1 MRQAGEPSV
10 EEILESIKKVIARDE
25 RGEAAAAPAPRAPMS
40 AAAAAAAIAPALQA
54 QAGREGAAAPRAAA
68 SNPAIAMTRA
78 ASPADVLDLTDV
90 AAQIMGEYGKLA
102 PDAGAAPGTCA
113 EDDEDEALVPQE
125 AAASMRDSL
134 AALAMLAQPGAQ
146 PQIVRS
152 GETSLEGMVR
162 DMLRPMLAQWLERN
176 LPVMVEKMVA
186 AEIAR
191 IAGKRG

>member
-10 EEILESIKKVIARDE
+10 EEILESIKKVIARDT
-25 RGEAAAAPAPRAPMS
+25 RGEAPAAQAPRAPMS

-68 SNPAIAMTRA
+68 NPAIAMNRA

-90 AAQIMGEYGKLA
+90 AAQIMGEYRKPAAEAEA
-102 PDAGAAPGTCA
+102 PVG
-113 EDDEDEALVPQE
+113 EDDEEALVPQE

>member
-1 MRQAGEPSV
+1 MRQVGEPSV
-10 EEILESIKKVIARDE
+10 EDILESIKKVIARDT
-25 RGEAAAAPAPRAPMS
+25 RGESAAPRAPTSAAPMS

-54 QAGREGAAAPRAAA
+54 NRESTAAPR
-68 SNPAIAMTRA
+68 PAVAMNRA

-90 AAQIMGEYGKLA
+90 AAQIMGEYGQ
-102 PDAGAAPGTCA
+102 PDTDDDG
-113 EDDEDEALVPQE
+113 DDEEALVPQE

-162 DMLRPMLAQWLERN
+162 EMLRPMLAQWLENN